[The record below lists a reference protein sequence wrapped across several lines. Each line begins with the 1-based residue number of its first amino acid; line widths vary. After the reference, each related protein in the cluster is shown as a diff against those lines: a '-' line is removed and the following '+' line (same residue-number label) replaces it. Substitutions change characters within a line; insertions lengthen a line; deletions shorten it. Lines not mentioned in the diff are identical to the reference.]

1 MSPIIVVVGIIVVI
15 VLIVAMVFLAREP
28 KTEAD
33 IEGRLNTFQEF
44 GEDAIVDLSED
55 PDANKKVLTDWVNQ
69 QVEKSSFG
77 DKMQK
82 SLLQADIKFKSGEY
96 IALMFIL
103 VILLGG
109 IGFLFVGD
117 TIAAKAFSGFLGAI
131 MGIALPMIYLNS
143 QKGTR
148 LKHFNQQLPD
158 MLNLMVNGLQAGYS
172 TMQALESVA
181 KEMPAPISEEFHRVV
196 QEMQLG
202 ISMEKA
208 LANLYRRIPSA
219 DLDFIITAINVQR
232 EVGGPLANILDT
244 ISYTIRERIKIK
256 GEIRV
261 LVSTVTTSAK
271 ILSGVPFAVFGILWL
286 VSQDYM
292 GEYFKNMTCG
302 MTALGV
308 GFFLIVLGYLAMM
321 KMADIEV

>member
-1 MSPIIVVVGIIVVI
+1 MNWIVIIIGLI
-15 VLIVAMVFLAREP
+15 VLVALIGALVYLSREP
-28 KTEAD
+28 KSGPD
-33 IEGRLNTFQEF
+33 IEGRLSGLQSEEQAT
-44 GEDAIVDLSED
+44 IVDLSGAD
-55 PDANKKVLTDWVNQ
+55 SKKVLTEWVNKK
-69 QVEKSSFG
+69 VEGSSFG
-77 DKMQK
+77 DRLQK
-82 SLLQADIKFKSGEY
+82 SLSQADMKFKSGEF
-96 IALMFIL
+96 IALIVIL

-109 IGFLFVGD
+109 IGYLFIGD
-117 TIAAKAFSGFLGAI
+117 SIAAKVFSGLLGI
-131 MGIALPMIYLNS
+131 GMGIALPIIYLNS
-143 QKGTR
+143 QKGNR
-148 LKHFNQQLPD
+148 LKKFNQQLPD

-181 KEMPAPISEEFHRVV
+181 SEMPPPISEEFHRVV

-202 ISMEKA
+202 VPMERA
-208 LANLYRRIPSA
+208 LANLLRRIPSP
-219 DLDFIITAINVQR
+219 DLDFIITAINIQR

-244 ISYTIRERIKIK
+244 ISHTIRERVKIK

-271 ILSGVPFAVFGILWL
+271 ILAGVPFAVFGILWL

-302 MTALGV
+302 LSALGV
-308 GFFLIVLGYLAMM
+308 GIVLILTGYWVMM